1 MFIEKYRYFRQVA
14 MPTRWLLFARGETE
28 YEVMSAPGV
37 VRRVPLSR
45 VREALGA
52 KRVATS
58 RRDFQECDMTAAR
71 LFREGS
77 DLWVEYPTGITV
89 STDELSMP

>member
-1 MFIEKYRYFRQVA
+1 M
-14 MPTRWLLFARGETE
+14 
-28 YEVMSAPGV
+28 
-37 VRRVPLSR
+37 PLSQA
-45 VREALGA
+45 REALGA
-52 KRVATS
+52 SPTS

-89 STDELSMP
+89 STDELAKP

>member
-1 MFIEKYRYFRQVA
+1 MVIDRRPYFRQVA
-14 MPTRWLLFARGETE
+14 SPARRLVFTRGESE
-28 YEVMSAPGV
+28 YEVMSSPGV
-37 VRRVPLSR
+37 IRRVPLSQ

-52 KRVATS
+52 SPTS
-58 RRDFQECDMTAAR
+58 RRDFQECDMTAAQ

-89 STDELSMP
+89 STGELFTP

>member
-1 MFIEKYRYFRQVA
+1 VVLIEKYRYFRQVA
-14 MPTRWLLFARGETE
+14 SPARWLVFTRGESE

-37 VRRVPLSR
+37 TRRVPLSQ

-52 KRVATS
+52 SPTS

-89 STDELSMP
+89 STDELSRP